1 MLPDH
6 LIHELRYLEV
16 YTGRRFPSL
25 RSGAYRSRLRGP
37 GFDFDEHRGYR
48 AGDDVRRIDWN
59 VTARLN
65 SPYVRET
72 HADRELNVVIAV
84 DISPS
89 MDFGT
94 TRYSKREVQ
103 LLIAGCL
110 VFSALAD
117 QMNIG
122 FLAFSDRV
130 LSYHPPRRTRS
141 HAWRFLEEL
150 WSLQADGAGTQLQPA
165 VRHLDSHFSRE
176 GLVFLLSDFLIDE
189 ETVLDSR
196 DLKMLALRHDV
207 IAVIIEDPAEREL
220 PAGGA
225 ALELRDVETGARRR
239 IDLGAAQRRRYAA
252 AMRARRRRLAEA
264 FYRVP
269 MDHVFVQTDRRA
281 LEPLLDLFA
290 LRRRA

>member
-1 MLPDH
+1 MLPEH
-6 LIHELRYLEV
+6 LLHELRYLEV
-16 YTGRRFPSL
+16 YSGRRFPSL
-25 RSGAYRSRLRGP
+25 RTGAYRSRLRGP
-37 GFDFDEHRGYR
+37 GFDFDEHRVYR

-84 DISPS
+84 DVSPS
-89 MDFGT
+89 MEFGT
-94 TRYSKREVQ
+94 ARYSKKEVQ
-103 LLIAGCL
+103 LLITGCL

-122 FLAFSDRV
+122 FLAFGDRV
-130 LSYHPPRRTRS
+130 LGYHPPRRSRS

-150 WSLQADGAGTQLQPA
+150 WMLQPDDGGTRLEPA
-165 VRHLDSHFSRE
+165 VRHLDSRFPQE
-176 GLVFLLSDFLIDE
+176 GLVFLLSDFLFDGE
-189 ETVLDSR
+189 SALNSR

-207 IAVIIEDPAEREL
+207 IAVVIEDPLEREL
-220 PAGGA
+220 PAGEA
-225 ALELRDVETGARRR
+225 ALELRDVETGLRRR
-239 IDLGAAQRRRYAA
+239 VGLGDRQRRRYAA
-252 AMRARRRRLAEA
+252 AMRARRRRLARA

-269 MDHVFVQTDRRA
+269 VDHVFVDTGRRP
-281 LEPLLDLFA
+281 LEPLLKLFD